1 MVQHWRKGISMAHIT
16 EKFFDSKEALTVE
29 LSASLEKNLVSG
41 IEQDGRAV
49 LMVSGGSSPAPAY
62 RHLSHL
68 ELDWKNIDVAM
79 VDERWV
85 DASHD
90 KSNEAFIKSTLLQHH
105 GAAANFITMKNG
117 AETAEQGSEECEKAY
132 QQLKQTFDVTILG
145 MGPDGHTASL
155 FPHADGLEF
164 GLTTTQLVC
173 AINAIESEVT
183 GSITERMTL
192 TLSAI
197 AQSKVVKL
205 LISGEEKLAVYKAA
219 KAGGNVNDMP
229 LRAVLNHPTI
239 NIEVY
244 WAP

>member
-1 MVQHWRKGISMAHIT
+1 MMAIV
-16 EKFFDSKEALTVE
+16 EKFFDSKEALTHA
-29 LSASLEKNLVSG
+29 LSSSLEERLVSG
-41 IEQDGRAV
+41 IETDGRAV

-62 RHLSHL
+62 KHLSNL
-68 ELDWKNIDVAM
+68 ALDWASIDVAM

-90 KSNEAFIKSTLLQHH
+90 KSNEAFIKNTLLQNH
-105 GAAANFITMKNG
+105 AATANFITMKND
-117 AETAEQGSEECEKAY
+117 ASTAEQGSEACESAY
-132 QQLKQTFDVTILG
+132 QSLKRPFDITILG

-155 FPHADGLEF
+155 FPHAQGLDN
-164 GLTTTQLVC
+164 GLKTDSLVC
-173 AINAIESEVT
+173 AINAIESDVT
-183 GSITERMTL
+183 GAITERMTL
-192 TLSAI
+192 TLNAI

-219 KAGGNVNDMP
+219 KAGGDVNDMP
-229 LRAVLNHPTI
+229 LRAVLNHPEI

>member
-1 MVQHWRKGISMAHIT
+1 MATIV
-16 EKFFDSKEALTVE
+16 EKFFDSKDALTAE
-29 LSASLEKNLVSG
+29 LSATLEQSLVSG
-41 IEQDGRAV
+41 IEADGRAV

-62 RHLSHL
+62 KHLSNL
-68 ELDWKNIDVAM
+68 ALDWAKIDVAM

-85 DASHD
+85 DAEHD
-90 KSNEAFIKSTLLQHH
+90 KSNEAFIKSTLLQNH
-105 GAAANFITMKNG
+105 GAAANFITMKNN
-117 AETAEQGSEECEKAY
+117 AETALQGSGECEAAY
-132 QQLKQTFDVTILG
+132 QQLKRPFDVTILG

-164 GLTTTQLVC
+164 SLTTSDLVC
-173 AINAIESEVT
+173 AINAIESDVT

-192 TLSAI
+192 TLAAI

-219 KAGGNVNDMP
+219 KAGGDVNDMP

>member
-1 MVQHWRKGISMAHIT
+1 MAHIT
-16 EKFFDSKEALTVE
+16 EKFFDSKEALTAE
-29 LSASLEKNLVSG
+29 LSASLEQSLVSG
-41 IEQDGRAV
+41 IKNDGRAV

-62 RHLSHL
+62 KHLSNL
-68 ELDWKNIDVAM
+68 ELDWDNIDVAM

-85 DASHD
+85 DVEHE
-90 KSNEAFIKSTLLQHH
+90 KSNEAFIKGTLLQNH
-105 GAAANFITMKNG
+105 GAAANFITMKNA
-117 AETAEQGSEECEKAY
+117 AETAEQGSKECEKAY
-132 QQLKQTFDVTILG
+132 QQLKQAFDVTILG

-155 FPHADGLEF
+155 FPHAQGLEQ
-164 GLTTTQLVC
+164 GLTTSQLVC
-173 AINAIESEVT
+173 AINAIESDVT
-183 GSITERMTL
+183 GTITERMTL

-219 KAGGNVNDMP
+219 KAGGDVDDMP

>member
-1 MVQHWRKGISMAHIT
+1 MATIT
-16 EKFFDSKEALTVE
+16 EKFFDSKESLTAE
-29 LSASLEKNLVSG
+29 LSASLEARLVSG
-41 IEQDGRAV
+41 IKKEGRAS

-62 RHLSHL
+62 KHLSNL
-68 ELDWKNIDVAM
+68 ELEWNKIDVAM

-85 DASHD
+85 DADHE
-90 KSNEAFIKSTLLQHH
+90 KSNEAFIKSTLLQNH
-105 GAAANFITMKNG
+105 ASSANFITMKNTADTALQG
-117 AETAEQGSEECEKAY
+117 ANECEQAY
-132 QQLKQTFDVTILG
+132 QQLNQPFDVTILG

-155 FPHADGLEF
+155 FPNADGLEN
-164 GLTTTQLVC
+164 GLTSTNLVC
-173 AINAIESEVT
+173 AINAIQSEVT
-183 GSITERMTL
+183 GSITQRMTL
-192 TLSAI
+192 TLHAI

-219 KAGGNVNDMP
+219 KAGGGVNDMP